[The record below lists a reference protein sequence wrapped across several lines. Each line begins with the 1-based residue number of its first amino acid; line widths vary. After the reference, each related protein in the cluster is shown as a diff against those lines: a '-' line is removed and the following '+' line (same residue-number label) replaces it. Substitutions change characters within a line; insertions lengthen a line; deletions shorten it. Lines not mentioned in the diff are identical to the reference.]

1 MSDYL
6 KSKDAGNA
14 WEAMRSKFK
23 KPKEEEKKP
32 EESSSNWF
40 TKTVDKVSNS
50 IGGKTAAEVAT
61 EQLKKKKEQENK

>member
-6 KSKDAGNA
+6 KSKNAGNA

-23 KPKEEEKKP
+23 KPQEEQKP

-40 TKTVDKVSNS
+40 TKTVDKVANS

-61 EQLKKKKEQENK
+61 EQLKKKKEQENR

>member
-6 KSKDAGNA
+6 KSKPAGNA

-23 KPKEEEKKP
+23 KPQEEQKP
-32 EESSSNWF
+32 EEQSSNWF